1 MNFIES
7 LCFSKFYAVALGLA
21 PRSSIKKPEFDIA
34 VECLKKMVDQNINLT
49 HEQKE
54 CRKLLIDFAKEQTK
68 W

>member
-7 LCFSKFYAVALGLA
+7 LCFSKFYAVVLGLA
-21 PRSSIKKPEFDIA
+21 PRSSITKPEFDIA

-54 CRKLLIDFAKEQTK
+54 YQKLLIDFAKEQTK